1 MNWLR
6 DFFSLSRS
14 QTNGLALLL
23 PLLLLIIFSEPLYR
37 RYFGSGSTPPG
48 LIVAESPVPDTPA
61 HTRIVTDSANAAAVV
76 SLNPNTARYDDWL
89 ALNVPPRIAARIIA
103 YRNRGGSFTYQEDL
117 LKIYGLDSTLY
128 RQVAAFI
135 ALPPRPVVTGKTDKK
150 LPEWID
156 LNKADS
162 VRLLP
167 VRGIG
172 PVLAGRIV
180 RYRTALGGFVNWEQL
195 HQVYGLDSAV
205 IGTIKAR
212 FYIDPA
218 FIPRK
223 LNLNTATAKE
233 LAAHPL
239 ISNEMARAIV
249 TYRHQHGNFLSAED
263 IRKIVTITEEQY
275 QRIKPYLS
283 VE

>member
-1 MNWLR
+1 MKWLR
-6 DFFSLSRS
+6 DFFNLSRS
-14 QTNGLALLL
+14 QANGLALLL

-37 RYFGSGSTPPG
+37 RYFVSSPEPPA
-48 LIVAESPVPDTPA
+48 LIFPESAVPDAPA
-61 HTRIVTDSANAAAVV
+61 NTHILSDTAHRTLVV
-76 SLNPNTARYDDWL
+76 PLNPNTARYDDWL
-89 ALNVPPRIAARIIA
+89 ALNVPPSIAARIVA
-103 YRNRGGSFTYQEDL
+103 YLSRGGRFTYQEDL
-117 LKIYGLDSTLY
+117 LKIYGFDSALY
-128 RQVAAFI
+128 RQLAGFI
-135 ALPPRPVVTGKTDKK
+135 ALPPRPVVTRKTDKEE
-150 LPEWID
+150 PEWID

-162 VRLLP
+162 ARLLP
-167 VRGIG
+167 IRGIG

-180 RYRTALGGFVNWEQL
+180 RYRAALGGFVNWAQL
-195 HQVYGLDSAV
+195 QQVYGLDSTV
-205 IGTIKAR
+205 IGIMKAR

-218 FIPRK
+218 FVPRK
-223 LNLNTATAKE
+223 LNVNTATAKE